1 PNAYGADR
9 TSVPLIGTDVVADS
23 DGAGDAVEV
32 EQRHAAHDARGTA
45 GGARVDRHGTT
56 PEVVVPGHVP
66 GVVHEQRAELGG
78 RQRDAAG
85 LGAAAAQVKI
95 RRRVVVDDVVV
106 VDVVRPGGRVFVNPP
121 AVVDGNVVVH
131 GRVIVRRNGAIGGD
145 LNAVLAAGHDVI
157 RDDRARGAVVVG
169 NARGGRPGDDVVHDD
184 ATGAGRIDTVDEVRA
199 GTHGDVVDHVA
210 DDLNA
215 HEVVAAAV
223 GEDAGVAAG
232 AGQVVDAV

>member
-1 PNAYGADR
+1 M
-9 TSVPLIGTDVVADS
+9 PLIGSDVI
-23 DGAGDAVEV
+23 AGPLGPGGTVEV

-121 AVVDGNVVVH
+121 AVVDRNVVVH

-145 LNAVLAAGHDVI
+145 LNAVLAAGHHVI
-157 RDDRARGAVVVG
+157 GDDRARGAVIVG
-169 NARGGRPGDDVVHDD
+169 NARGGRRVDDVVHDD
-184 ATGAGRIDTVDEVRA
+184 AIGAGRIDAVDEVRA
-199 GTHGDVVDHVA
+199 GAHGDVVDHIA
-210 DDLNA
+210 D
-215 HEVVAAAV
+215 
-223 GEDAGVAAG
+223 
-232 AGQVVDAV
+232 